1 LPDGCPP
8 PSLKPSSFGVRVHLP
23 HEATEEALNDTRTLI
38 ERLRAH
44 AVLGTSP
51 DWELVWL
58 AAHGTFHSVKAGEY
72 LVRAGEEV
80 DGLYAVLS
88 GHVSIR
94 VEKAYGRRKVMDWR
108 TGDVTG
114 TLPYSRMRAA
124 PGDSVAEEDTD
135 LFVLPRELVPEMAHA
150 CPEATASLVHVMV
163 DRARRFTSSDLQ
175 DQKALALGKVAAGL
189 AHELN
194 HPASA
199 LVRSVKALLDTLEAS
214 RTAVRALALLG
225 LTDEEFSVIDHIKT
239 LSVSRGRRHWSPI
252 ERSDRED
259 AITRWLGSL
268 SEDGEE
274 VAVLADAPIDLD
286 ELRTLAGSLSPDKRG
301 AAMRWLACWLT
312 ASRISEDMEE
322 GAGRIFHLV
331 SAVKGFT
338 HMDRALNPE
347 ILDLRDGIEQSL
359 TLVRERAGAGGAT
372 IEADLPEGLPPVR
385 GVAGELSQMWHAL
398 VENAVDAAGPG
409 GTVRVLA
416 TKGDGTVS
424 VEVVDSGPG
433 IPQEIRGRIFDP
445 FFTTKPVGRGTG
457 LGLELVRR
465 VVDQV
470 RGEIDV
476 ESVPGRTVFRVTLRS
491 EPTPA
496 SS

>member
-1 LPDGCPP
+1 MQYL
-8 PSLKPSSFGVRVHLP
+8 V
-23 HEATEEALNDTRTLI
+23 

-44 AVLGTSP
+44 AVLGKSP
-51 DWELVWL
+51 EWELVWL
-58 AAHGTFHSVKAGEY
+58 AAHGTFHSVKTGGY

-80 DGLYAVLS
+80 DGLYAVLN
-88 GHVSIR
+88 GHVAIR
-94 VEKAYGRRKVMDWR
+94 VEKAYGRRKVMEWR

-114 TLPYSRMRAA
+114 ILPYSRMRES

-135 LFVLPRELVPEMAHA
+135 LFVLPRELVPEMTHA
-150 CPEATASLVHVMV
+150 CPEATAALVHALV

-175 DQKALALGKVAAGL
+175 DQRALALGKLAAGL

-194 HPASA
+194 NPASA
-199 LVRSVKALLDTLEAS
+199 LVRSVKALLDTIEAS
-214 RTAVRALALLG
+214 RAAVRALAVLG
-225 LTDEEFSVIDHIKT
+225 LTDEEFSVIDRIKT
-239 LSVSRGRRHWSPI
+239 LSASRGRRRWDPI
-252 ERSDRED
+252 ERADRED
-259 AITRWLGSL
+259 AIIRWLESHGQ
-268 SEDGEE
+268 EGQE
-274 VAVLADAPIDLD
+274 VAVLADTPIDLD
-286 ELRTLAGSLSPDKRG
+286 ELRTLAGSLSPDKLG

-359 TLVRERAGAGGAT
+359 SLIREKAGAGGAT
-372 IEADLPEGLPPVR
+372 IEANLPEGLPTVR
-385 GVAGELSQMWHAL
+385 AVAGELSQMWHAL

-409 GTVRVLA
+409 GTVRVVA
-416 TKGDGTVS
+416 TKGDGTVI
-424 VEVVDSGPG
+424 VEVVDNGPG

-445 FFTTKPVGRGTG
+445 FFTTKPVGRGAG

-476 ESVPGRTVFRVTLRS
+476 ESAPGCTVFRVTLRTEAAPS
-491 EPTPA
+491 P
-496 SS
+496 S